1 MSEKHILDHLHKY
14 MFLQNVCLDR
24 VSKPTNKDFF
34 VKETTSP
41 INSTNNIFVPGE
53 KDKLFW
59 CFFIMRNGLDK
70 YLSIGQNHFQV
81 ETSAKF
87 GIAESLKDKGI
98 LLKQNKLK
106 RDVIEN
112 ELVNE
117 KKISMEGLKALC
129 VLHNVNVLVIL
140 NKMFYKISGLSDSE
154 TLVIEQDKNGE
165 FGIVDNICEER
176 KENIFNNYYEI
187 LDYKKKIKNISA
199 YKLDELKSIAEKF
212 SITMVDNIGNKKT
225 KKKLYEEITM
235 QF

>member
-24 VSKPTNKDFF
+24 VSKPTNTDFF

-41 INSTNNIFVPGE
+41 ILSSNKIFVPGE

-81 ETSAKF
+81 ETSTKF
-87 GIAESLKDKGI
+87 GIAESLKDNEI

-117 KKISMEGLKALC
+117 KIITMEGLKALC

-140 NKMFYKISGLSDSE
+140 KNMFYKISGLSDSE

-165 FGIVDNICEER
+165 FGIVDSICEER
-176 KENIFNNYYEI
+176 KQNYCHKDSSLVLKRNFLEYLVKCLGWEAVLKTLEQKFQVLQIYLNI
-187 LDYKKKIKNISA
+187 A
-199 YKLDELKSIAEKF
+199 KL
-212 SITMVDNIGNKKT
+212 M
-225 KKKLYEEITM
+225 
-235 QF
+235 